1 MDSALFRCR
10 RLDSRLGRVGDLS
23 EVNPALV
30 ELLLEGGITPVVAPL
45 GLGFDGEV
53 YNLNADTVAGAL
65 AAALGAQKLV
75 FLTDVEGVYRNPND
89 ASSLISKMTLA
100 ELVMMVDRFKGGM
113 LPKLRAVVEAMKRRG
128 LPGPCPGRA
137 GPTRPVVGDVHS
149 RGNRDH
155 GHSPGRRAK
164 VSSWIE
170 NADRTLI
177 PAYGRTPVVFTRG
190 EGVWLYDREGRSYL
204 DCLTGLAVVAVGHAN
219 PRVAEAARVQ
229 LSELVHVSNIFYTEP
244 MVTLAG
250 RLTALSGLDRAF
262 FANCGATANENGH
275 QAGPP
280 VRPGKARRASLRG
293 SFSAGLFPRAHPW
306 PPWRRPANPAN
317 SRRSSPLP
325 PGFHQVPPGDIDALG
340 EAVTDRTAAVMV
352 ETTQGEGGVVPLS
365 AHYLQEVREMCNRRG
380 ILMIID
386 DVQAGIGR
394 TGHMFS
400 WQGLGFEPDIATVA
414 KALANGLAIGVC
426 LAREGGRHGL
436 SSRRSRHHFRRRSG
450 SLARPALW
458 RCWTRSPSGICW
470 PTAWRVRASSLK
482 DWKLWMV

>member
-1 MDSALFRCR
+1 M
-10 RLDSRLGRVGDLS
+10 
-23 EVNPALV
+23 
-30 ELLLEGGITPVVAPL
+30 
-45 GLGFDGEV
+45 
-53 YNLNADTVAGAL
+53 
-65 AAALGAQKLV
+65 
-75 FLTDVEGVYRNPND
+75 
-89 ASSLISKMTLA
+89 
-100 ELVMMVDRFKGGM
+100 
-113 LPKLRAVVEAMKRRG
+113 
-128 LPGPCPGRA
+128 
-137 GPTRPVVGDVHS
+137 
-149 RGNRDH
+149 
-155 GHSPGRRAK
+155 
-164 VSSWIE
+164 SSWIE

-262 FANCGATANENGH
+262 FANCGATANETAIKLARRYAQGKH
-275 QAGPP
+275 GAHRYEVVSLLDSFHGRTLATLAATGQ
-280 VRPGKARRASLRG
+280 PGKQQT
-293 SFSAGLFPRAHPW
+293 FE
-306 PPWRRPANPAN
+306 
-317 SRRSSPLP
+317 PLP

-426 LAREGGRHGL
+426 LAREEVATAFRPGDHGTTFGGGPVPCAAACAVLDEIAERDL
-436 SSRRSRHHFRRRSG
+436 LANCLARSRQFAEGLEALDGVKKVRGRG
-450 SLARPALW
+450 LLLAAVLEGEWAAAATQRALQLGLVVNNVRPDAVRFAPPLTITPEETTEAVSRFGVAL
-458 RCWTRSPSGICW
+458 SDSIAAEG
-470 PTAWRVRASSLK
+470 
-482 DWKLWMV
+482 